1 MDSPLPASAW
11 NRWCRFG
18 AAALLLVGVAA
29 VFLAPADW
37 LVGSAQADLG
47 QQFLAWRAFAA
58 AGLRAGHLPG
68 WNPYSYSGEP
78 FLAGF
83 QSAVFYPPNLIFL
96 VLPLARA
103 VNLSLLL
110 HGFLLAWGM
119 YRWARQRGQHPVAA
133 ALCGLALPFTGP
145 VFPQLYAGHLSNLCT
160 LAWAPWV
167 LSGLERWQRR
177 GDRRGLLLASGA
189 VAAQILAGQ
198 IQYVFFIA
206 IAAVIQAASL
216 AVGTPAAWRR
226 ALPGLAAAYLFGGA
240 LAAAQLAPSLAAAA
254 ESVRQHRLDP
264 AFAGAF
270 SFPPENLL
278 TVIAPGFFGD
288 PVRHLYWGRCYPWEM
303 SLELGV
309 SGLLLLAVAA
319 TEPSGRRAAWRDLGA
334 AALLLLLALGRHGPL
349 FRPLY
354 EHVPGFD
361 RFRGWSKFAFPAS
374 LFLVLAIGRGADALL
389 RRRPPARLLAAAAI
403 GLGGALLLGGA
414 ALAAKPALLA
424 PLLARIRDS
433 AESYLPATAFTDPA
447 VIRSAAAQ
455 AGRSLALA
463 GGLAALG
470 GVLLGLARSR
480 PRAGAALLALLP
492 AELLAFASTQFAH
505 FRAAAAVPAELAS
518 FVAAHPGDYRVQDL
532 IAPNN
537 GFLLGAPDI
546 WGNDPALPSRYAE
559 FIAATQGE
567 DPDQASQ
574 NVTFRSL
581 PPIYSLLRLRFL
593 FTHPASG
600 LKIYEVPGGLA
611 HAQLVAQYRVLAG
624 RGALLT
630 ALSQPDFDP
639 RQTVLLE
646 QEPAPRP
653 DPGGGPSRVQI
664 VGQSPDR
671 ITIEADTTAPALLLV
686 TDAYSRDWRARA
698 LPGSSQAAYDVLP
711 ADYVVRATPL
721 AAGHHRI
728 EFDYEPR
735 GLAAGLGVSAA
746 AWLAGA
752 GLWLRWKSRR

>member
-1 MDSPLPASAW
+1 MDFPPPSPAW
-11 NRWCRFG
+11 NRWCRVG
-18 AAALLLVGVAA
+18 AAALLVLGVAL
-29 VFLAPADW
+29 VFLVPADW

-58 AGLRAGHLPG
+58 ASLRTGQLPR

-96 VLPLARA
+96 VLPLCRA

-110 HGFLLAWGM
+110 HGFILAWGM
-119 YRWARQRGQHPVAA
+119 FRWARQRGLHPAAA

-167 LSGLERWQRR
+167 LSGLERWHRH
-177 GDRRGLLLASGA
+177 GDRRGLLLASAA

-206 IAAVIQAASL
+206 VAAAIQAAGAALS
-216 AVGTPAAWRR
+216 TPAARRR

-240 LAAAQLAPSLAAAA
+240 LAAAQLVPGLAAAG
-254 ESVRQHRLDP
+254 EGVRQHQLGP

-278 TVIAPGFFGD
+278 TAIAPGFFGD

-309 SGLLLLAVAA
+309 SGFLLLAVGTAA
-319 TEPSGRRAAWRDLGA
+319 APGRRAVWRDLGA
-334 AALLLLLALGRHGPL
+334 AALLLVLALGRHGPL
-349 FRPLY
+349 FAPLY
-354 EHVPGFD
+354 AYAPGFD
-361 RFRGWSKFAFPAS
+361 RFRGWSKFAFPAG
-374 LFLVLAIGRGADALL
+374 LFLVLAIGSGADALL
-389 RRRPPARLLAAAAI
+389 RRFRPPRLLATSAI
-403 GLGGALLLGGA
+403 AVGGALLLAGIG
-414 ALAAKPALLA
+414 LASRTSLIA
-424 PLLARIRDS
+424 PLLGRVRDS
-433 AESYLPATAFTDPA
+433 AESYLPAATFTDPA
-447 VIRSAAAQ
+447 VIRAAGTQAGHALAQ
-455 AGRSLALA
+455 AGVLAL
-463 GGLAALG
+463 LG
-470 GVLLGLARSR
+470 GVLLALARTR

-492 AELLAFASTQFAH
+492 VELLAFAATQFAH
-505 FRAAAAVPAELAS
+505 FRESAAVPADLRA

-532 IAPNN
+532 LAPNN

-546 WGNDPALPSRYAE
+546 WGNDPALPARYAE
-559 FIAATQGE
+559 FIAYSQGE
-567 DPDQASQ
+567 DPDLASQ

-593 FTHPASG
+593 FTHPAGG
-600 LKIYEVPGGLA
+600 LKVYEVPGGLEQV
-611 HAQLVAQYRVLAG
+611 QLVAQYRVVAG
-624 RGALLT
+624 RGPLLAALCE
-630 ALSQPDFDP
+630 PGFDP

-646 QEPAPRP
+646 REPSPRP
-653 DPGGGPSRVQI
+653 EPGAGPGRVRI
-664 VGQSPDR
+664 LSQSADR
-671 ITIEADTTAPALLLV
+671 LTIEADAASPSLLLI

-698 LPGSSQAAYDVLP
+698 LPGSSQDSYEILP

-728 EFDYEPR
+728 EYDYEPR
-735 GLAAGLGVSAA
+735 GLAAGFGLSAA

-752 GLWLRWKSRR
+752 GLWLRCRSRP